1 MDSLFS
7 GLSPEIEKLFDD
19 WTGHLKFDTYLTCF
33 SEHKESEDTFGR
45 LSMWRAYGGTT
56 GVALVMKNEPF
67 QSTTISD
74 VLKIYGSPVA
84 YFDESRHMKAFSE
97 VVDNIES
104 NADFLKEQGREEI
117 RARLFRMFAFAGVC
131 TKHPGFCE
139 ELEWRVTHAPWWQPS
154 EYVKREIEVID
165 GAPQPVYKIPL
176 EDIPERNLY
185 GLTIPALIDRLII
198 GPTRDPVAIRD
209 AFVYLLHEAGVERPL
224 EKILLSWIPL
234 RQ

>member
-1 MDSLFS
+1 LGNTPFRRDPVDPLR

-19 WTGHLKFDTYLTCF
+19 WTGHRKFDTYLACF

-104 NADFLKEQGREEI
+104 NAR
-117 RARLFRMFAFAGVC
+117 RV
-131 TKHPGFCE
+131 FCF
-139 ELEWRVTHAPWWQPS
+139 
-154 EYVKREIEVID
+154 
-165 GAPQPVYKIPL
+165 GASSP
-176 EDIPERNLY
+176 N
-185 GLTIPALIDRLII
+185 II
-198 GPTRDPVAIRD
+198 G
-209 AFVYLLHEAGVERPL
+209 
-224 EKILLSWIPL
+224 S
-234 RQ
+234 